1 MDDKYEFDTR
11 KEAAE
16 YIIDYWEHY
25 KVCEGC
31 DSIVTLKTRVCP
43 VCAAYRFD
51 ASKKTIVTM
60 ARELSKHDQR
70 SLLYDDLF

>member
-1 MDDKYEFDTR
+1 VHNKHEFETR

-25 KVCEGC
+25 KVCDGC
-31 DSIVTLKTRVCP
+31 DSIVTVKTHICP

-51 ASKKTIVTM
+51 TNKKKVINM